1 MTNDKQVTGTGRQR
15 RHLVHVY
22 LTDAQY
28 VWLCAR
34 ASSASC
40 AIELQALADIEDA
53 NRREIDRLLDEHV
66 DRMRV
71 EEATAKS
78 RCPNCDTPWNL
89 RIVCMYCD
97 MSAPAAE
104 WLDGSRTPPRGT
116 TGPVRRPILRDIAR
130 RVGETPPS
138 EDTE

>member
-1 MTNDKQVTGTGRQR
+1 MPDAYTIQV
-15 RHLVHVY
+15 
-22 LTDAQY
+22 
-28 VWLCAR
+28 
-34 ASSASC
+34 
-40 AIELQALADIEDA
+40 
-53 NRREIDRLLDEHV
+53 
-66 DRMRV
+66 
-71 EEATAKS
+71 S
-78 RCPNCDTPWNL
+78 RCPNCGAGERVLQYRREETQVTVTPWNL